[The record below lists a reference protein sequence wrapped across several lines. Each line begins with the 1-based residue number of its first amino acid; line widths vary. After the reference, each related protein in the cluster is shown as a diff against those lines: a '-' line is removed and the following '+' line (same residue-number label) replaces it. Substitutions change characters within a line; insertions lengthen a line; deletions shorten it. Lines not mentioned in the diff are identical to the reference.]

1 MKKFLI
7 VLTAMLIIFTVN
19 TAQAVTFREL
29 EKKYDAQIGVY
40 VFDTN
45 TRREISYH
53 ADKRF
58 AYCSTHKV
66 LSVAAL
72 LKLKTLD
79 ELNERKF
86 FSEEEILSYAPITK
100 NHVADGMT
108 LAEICEAAVRVSD
121 NTAANLILRELGG
134 VENFKASLREIGD
147 NVTEPARLEPE
158 MNIFSPDSIDD
169 TSTPRQL
176 AKDLEIYLLRD
187 LLSDDKKF
195 LLATWMSDNAVTDEL
210 IRAGVPKDW
219 RVLDKSGSGNYGTR
233 NDIAVVYPPN
243 RKPIIIAIM
252 TRRNKPDA
260 KFDNALIADAAKI
273 VTARLTRKIF
283 CQKEFGTL

>member
-7 VLTAMLIIFTVN
+7 LVTLLISFVG
-19 TAQAVTFREL
+19 TAQAQSFRAL

-40 VFDTN
+40 ALDTN
-45 TRREISYH
+45 DRREISYN

-72 LKLKTLD
+72 LKIKTVD

-86 FSEEEILSYAPITK
+86 FSAAEILSYAPITK
-100 NHVADGMT
+100 NHIADGMT
-108 LAEICEAAVRVSD
+108 LAEICEAAIRVSD
-121 NTAANLILRELGG
+121 NTAANLILKELGYIKG
-134 VENFKASLREIGD
+134 FKESLLSIGD

-158 MNIFSPDSIDD
+158 LNIFDPDSIDD

-176 AKDLEIYLLRD
+176 AKDLEIFLLSD
-187 LLSDDKKF
+187 CLSDDKKI
-195 LLATWMSDNAVTDEL
+195 LLETWLSDNALTDEL
-210 IRAGVPKDW
+210 IKAGVPKDW
-219 RVLDKSGSGNYGTR
+219 RVLDKSGNGTFGTR

-252 TRRNKPDA
+252 TRRNEPDA
-260 KFDNALIADAAKI
+260 KFDNALTAEIAEI
-273 VTARLTRKIF
+273 ISNRLK
-283 CQKEFGTL
+283 